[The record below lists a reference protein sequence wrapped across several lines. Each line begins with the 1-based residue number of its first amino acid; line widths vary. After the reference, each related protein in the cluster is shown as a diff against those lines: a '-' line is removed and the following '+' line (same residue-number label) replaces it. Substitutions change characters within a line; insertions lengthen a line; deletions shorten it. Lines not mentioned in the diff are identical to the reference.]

1 MSNFEKITASPE
13 TLSAFLKS
21 LPTANSPWDEEFHKV
36 FCAACD
42 RKDCDGTPC
51 KHQDKRGNPLWW
63 LTRTAKREK

>member
-36 FCAACD
+36 
-42 RKDCDGTPC
+42 
-51 KHQDKRGNPLWW
+51 
-63 LTRTAKREK
+63 